1 MAKSVGNIMKGFTKM
16 VKELTNRTLEL
27 EASVE
32 YDEKRIGELEEGI
45 SESKVEIAEALRY
58 KGKLQEMTGVN

>member
-1 MAKSVGNIMKGFTKM
+1 MAKSVSNIMKGFTKM

-32 YDEKRIGELEEGI
+32 ADEKHIGKLEEGI

-58 KGKLQEMTGVN
+58 KSKLQEMTGVN